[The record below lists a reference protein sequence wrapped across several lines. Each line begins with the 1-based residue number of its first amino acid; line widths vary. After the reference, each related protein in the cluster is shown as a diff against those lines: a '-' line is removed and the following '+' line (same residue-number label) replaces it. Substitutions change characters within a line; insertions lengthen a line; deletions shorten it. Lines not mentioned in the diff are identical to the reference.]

1 MKKLSIF
8 LTVLVLGV
16 VTLMGCSCQKDDNV
30 IRVNEV
36 THSIFYAPFYVAIN
50 NGYFEEEGYKIELT
64 NGGGSD
70 KSMTAVLSGSADI
83 ALLGPET
90 SVYVASQDKQD
101 LPIVFGQLTKRD
113 GSFLVGRNNEPNFD
127 WSGLEGKNIIMGRRG
142 GMPAM
147 TLEYIL
153 NQHGYRDGENIT
165 MNYDVSFNNVGPA
178 FVAGTGDYVSLFEPN
193 ASQLEKANNGH
204 IVASIGKDSGEVP
217 YTCFMAN
224 RSYLNKNSD
233 LIKKFLRA
241 VMRGYQFVMTA
252 DIDQV
257 ANALVPSFDGTDVQ
271 LIKSAIENYKS
282 VDSWS
287 ATPVMTEEAYSRL
300 LAIMRNAGQINGEV
314 EFSKIIDNTYA
325 LEVMKEF
332 NK

>member
-1 MKKLSIF
+1 MKKLSII
-8 LTVLVLGV
+8 LTVLVLSF
-16 VTLMGCSCQKDDNV
+16 VTLLGCSCQKDDNV

-90 SVYVASQDKQD
+90 SVYVASQDKKD

-113 GSFLVGRNNEPNFD
+113 GSFLVGRNEETNFD
-127 WSGLEGKNIIMGRRG
+127 WSGLEGKEIIMGRRG

-147 TLEYIL
+147 TLEYVL

-165 MNYDVSFNNVGPA
+165 MNYDVSFNNIGPA
-178 FVAGTGDYVSLFEPN
+178 FVGGTGDYVSLFEPN
-193 ASQLEKANNGH
+193 ASQLEKNNNGH

-224 RSYLNKNSD
+224 RSYLDKNSD
-233 LIKKFLRA
+233 LIKKFLKA
-241 VMRGYQFVMTA
+241 VMRGYEYVTTA
-252 DIDQV
+252 NIDDV
-257 ANALVPSFDGTDVQ
+257 AKALAPSFAGTDLQ
-271 LIKSAIENYKS
+271 SIKWAIENYKS

-287 ATPVMTEEAYSRL
+287 STPVMTLDAYNRL
-300 LAIMRNAGQINGEV
+300 LAIMRNAGQISKEV
-314 EFSKIIDNTYA
+314 EFSKIVDNSYA
-325 LEVMKEF
+325 QAVIEELK
-332 NK
+332 K